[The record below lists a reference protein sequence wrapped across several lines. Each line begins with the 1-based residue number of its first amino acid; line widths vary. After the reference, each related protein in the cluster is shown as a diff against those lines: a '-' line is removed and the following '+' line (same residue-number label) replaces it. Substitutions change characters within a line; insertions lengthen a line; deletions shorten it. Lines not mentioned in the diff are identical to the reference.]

1 MKRIFLTTIYLFCIL
16 IGSSGIQRV
25 IDSALE
31 IGTTNYS
38 NDGIAFFSLF
48 FVLGLRALIY
58 LYVENLIKVSKS
70 ALSLITLVVTL
81 PISNKDEQ
89 PFIYLLVFICSLIL
103 LFKIIRYN
111 NWNDKK
117 IKFKN
122 IDSAYITLTILFIL
136 WLLSEGEFKNLVFKF
151 ILLCISIR
159 ILYIIWRNIKISLL
173 VKKYFKLYSLGYMN
187 EITQYITHNI
197 SKNAEDKY
205 RKDLLK
211 RVPVEVN
218 KLLSKN
224 KICKGDF
231 GYFEPKSYIERRNSL
246 SETLITQFLI
256 MPVLKYEDVCHS
268 LDINIAQLK
277 LLVREPLQD
286 DIICNEV
293 YNFIYQ
299 KEDLESFIKSSP
311 FFTGDDIRNYV
322 LNEGLDIKKLTDMLV
337 SLRYIE
343 KFDTELWKS
352 NLNTGDDLIQE
363 TIILDD

>member
-16 IGSSGIQRV
+16 IGSSGIQRA
-25 IDSALE
+25 IQSALE
-31 IGTTNYS
+31 LKTTNYS
-38 NDGIAFFSLF
+38 NNGIVLFSVF

-58 LYVENLIKVSKS
+58 LYVENLIRVSKS
-70 ALSLITLVVTL
+70 ALSLITLVGTL
-81 PISNKDEQ
+81 PILNEHDK
-89 PFIYLLVFICSLIL
+89 PPIYLLIFICSLIL
-103 LFKIIRYN
+103 LFRYYRSN
-111 NWNDKK
+111 KK
-117 IKFKN
+117 LNLKN

-136 WLLSEGEFKNLVFKF
+136 WLLSKGEFKDLVFKF
-151 ILLCISIR
+151 ILLCISLR
-159 ILYIIWRNIKISLL
+159 ILHIIWRNIKISIL
-173 VKKYFKLYSLGYMN
+173 VKKYFKLYSLGCMS

-197 SKNAEDKY
+197 SENARDKY

-211 RVPVEVN
+211 RVPVEIK

-256 MPVLKYEDVCHS
+256 MPVLKYEDVCHL

-286 DIICNEV
+286 DIICNKV

-299 KEDLESFIKSSP
+299 KEDLETFIKSSP